1 MDANTYIQAKNE
13 YYHMDVVPGYWEWLD
28 TQFQLGTLA
37 SVSMVYDELK
47 GYEDELTD
55 WVKPRKE
62 HFMDVSD
69 DETQAVFSEI
79 IQLLADN
86 DFTSKDTDNFLAGAD
101 PWLVAKAKVTDAAV
115 VTLESLVPEN
125 SKKIKIPNVCRQLD
139 IEYINTFKLLRLLEA
154 KFVLDKGV

>member
-37 SVSMVYDELK
+37 SVSMVYDELS
-47 GYEDELTD
+47 GYGDELTD

-62 HFMDVSD
+62 HFIDVSD

-79 IQLLADN
+79 IQLLADD

-101 PWLVAKAKVTDAAV
+101 PWLIAKAKVTKATV

-125 SKKIKIPNVCRQLD
+125 SKKIKIPNICRQFDL
-139 IEYINTFKLLRLLEA
+139 EYINTFKLLRTLEA
-154 KFVLDKGV
+154 KFVLSKVT